1 MTDLYSCFFLRFVGG
16 IYSKRYDLFR
26 IGKVWQNKI
35 FLGEALWQNKKRE
48 IHFWKSR
55 LDIKKFYVYNIKL
68 I

>member
-35 FLGEALWQNKKRE
+35 FLGEALWQNKKTGNTFLE
-48 IHFWKSR
+48 EQIGYKEVLR
-55 LDIKKFYVYNIKL
+55 L
-68 I
+68 